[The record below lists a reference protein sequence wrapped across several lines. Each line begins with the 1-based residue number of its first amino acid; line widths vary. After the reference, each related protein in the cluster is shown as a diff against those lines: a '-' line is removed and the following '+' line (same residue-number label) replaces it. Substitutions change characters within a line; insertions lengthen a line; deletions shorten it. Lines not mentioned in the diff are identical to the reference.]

1 MIFRIAICDKEAA
14 QRALCQR
21 LCQDFFL
28 RRNEHCVVE
37 QFTDAQ
43 ALLQKDAAGARYEL
57 YLIGLDSST
66 IPEGLSVAGQLRER
80 GRREPMAFLAR
91 NCAHAYRAYRVDAM
105 QYLLCPAR
113 EDEMFAL
120 LERAVQPEYGPALPV
135 PTAEGLRVLPYARI
149 EYVECTHHIVHFH
162 LTDGQEVQSLSQR
175 VPFTQLAAPLLADRR
190 FVRTHRSYLVNLAE
204 VQLFAPGEFQMR
216 SGTRIPVPRERE
228 KAARTVL
235 QEWLEHI
242 APAGSPLADDKPSK
256 KARLAAG
263 DAGESEGGNGN
274 GAVTPAPDPEQA
286 NRE

>member
-1 MIFRIAICDKEAA
+1 
-14 QRALCQR
+14 
-21 LCQDFFL
+21 
-28 RRNEHCVVE
+28 
-37 QFTDAQ
+37 
-43 ALLQKDAAGARYEL
+43 
-57 YLIGLDSST
+57 
-66 IPEGLSVAGQLRER
+66 
-80 GRREPMAFLAR
+80 LAR

-105 QYLLCPAR
+105 QYLMCPAR
-113 EDEMFAL
+113 EDEIFAL

-228 KAARTVL
+228 KAARAVL

-242 APAGSPLADDKPSK
+242 APNAIVDAKASK
-256 KARLAAG
+256 KAHLSAG
-263 DAGESEGGNGN
+263 SAGNNVSDNDSKAGGD
-274 GAVTPAPDPEQA
+274 AVTPEPGPTQA